1 MCRVCF
7 FGGRHVWRLPLPDGR
22 RVFMEFHSYL
32 GPSLFRDR
40 ACMREIE
47 LWYEDPAIVA
57 AVDWFVRRGN
67 VA

>member
-1 MCRVCF
+1 MCRICWLP
-7 FGGRHVWRLPLPDGR
+7 RVWRLPLADGR

-40 ACMREIE
+40 ACRREIE
-47 LWYEDPAIVA
+47 TWYTDPELVA
-57 AVDWFVRRGN
+57 AVDWFVQRRK